1 MIKEKVKK
9 EILRYWR
16 MNLSLY
22 PMLSIL
28 AFRYLSPPCGSVPSE
43 REFKIAS
50 KISQGDRICLLP
62 TNIEKL
68 LFLKYNHRAFGFG
81 SLKFPRPPPELVLPN
96 QNVEVKESDGDDEIS
111 QQIE

>member
-1 MIKEKVKK
+1 MIKEKVEK
-9 EILRYWR
+9 EILLYFAEKQINREVDPLWYWR

-68 LFLKYNHRAFGFG
+68 
-81 SLKFPRPPPELVLPN
+81 
-96 QNVEVKESDGDDEIS
+96 
-111 QQIE
+111 